1 MRILPVGEKA
11 VDEEAALLEGQA
23 SGPQQPAVA
32 FWDELLKNGYQDL
45 QQIQQAALGK
55 GKRERRKVIYY
66 LSWNQPEVYAIIP
79 CVSNWQAGHS
89 LVCTSHSAS
98 DLCLLQDAPRILCC
112 CVY

>member
-1 MRILPVGEKA
+1 VCILPVGEKA

-55 GKRERRKVIYY
+55 GKRERRKVSYH
-66 LSWNQPEVYAIIP
+66 LTWNQPEFYVISP
-79 CVSNWQAGHS
+79 CAGNWHAAQSH
-89 LVCTSHSAS
+89 VCTSHSAF
-98 DLCLLQDAPRILCC
+98 
-112 CVY
+112 